1 MSDIHLN
8 FHDAKTHLS
17 RSLSELDA
25 NGRIVTCRH
34 NQPIAEIRLL
44 PVAEQQPRRL
54 GLAAGEFLVGAEFFE
69 PLLTEVLDGFE
80 GKL

>member
-8 FHDAKTHLS
+8 IHDAKTHLS
-17 RSLSELDA
+17 RFLSELDA
-25 NGRIVTCRH
+25 NDRIVICRR

-54 GLAAGEFLVGAEFFE
+54 GLAAGEFLVEAEFFE
-69 PLLTEVLDGFE
+69 PLPTEVLNGFE